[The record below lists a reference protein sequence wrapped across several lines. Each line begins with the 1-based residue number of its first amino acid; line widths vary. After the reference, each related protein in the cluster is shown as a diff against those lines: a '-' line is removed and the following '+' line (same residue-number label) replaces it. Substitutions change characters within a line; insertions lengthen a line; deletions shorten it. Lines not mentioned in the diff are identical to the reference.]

1 MKIQV
6 NKVFLKEL
14 SKIPTKE
21 RQKVEN
27 LLFNEIEK
35 FSDLYQIPN
44 IGKLK
49 GYSNYFKIR
58 IGDYRIGLRYTN
70 DTLTF
75 ERILHR
81 KDIYRVFP

>member
-1 MKIQV
+1 MNIQV

-14 SKIPTKE
+14 SKIPKKE
-21 RQKVEN
+21 RQKVEK
-27 LLFNEIEK
+27 LLFDEVENYT
-35 FSDLYQIPN
+35 DLYQIPK

-58 IGDYRIGLRYTN
+58 IGDYRIGLRFAN
-70 DTLTF
+70 DTFTF

-81 KDIYRVFP
+81 KDIYKVFP